1 MSQLKKRILISCGGT
16 GGHIFPAIA
25 IARALQKKID
35 AEFLFVGAQGK
46 MEMEK
51 VPAEGFSIVG
61 LPIAGFQRS
70 LTFGNIIKNLMLPF
84 KLVFSF
90 IKTFFV
96 ILRYKP
102 AVAIGTGGYAS
113 GPTLKMA
120 NWMGIPTFI
129 QEQNSLPGYTNRILG
144 TQAKAVFVSFDGM
157 EKYFA
162 NKNVINAGNA
172 IREDFQEGMMSRS
185 EALSVFGF
193 QEGKKTIFI
202 TGGSLGANAINK
214 AIEKD
219 LEFLKEKNYQ
229 IIWQCGKVYLSL
241 YKKYESE
248 SIKVVDFIQNIQA
261 AYAAADIIV
270 SRSGGAIF
278 EMFVVGKPLIILPS
292 PNVAEDHQTK
302 NAMALEENNA
312 AWMIKDIDALEKLVP
327 SMIQLMEDAEKQEA
341 MKQSLRKLAKP
352 HAASEIADYII
363 KTVPEWN

>member
-25 IARALQKKID
+25 IARALQKKLD
-35 AEFLFVGAQGK
+35 ATFLFVGAQGK

-51 VPAEGFSIVG
+51 VPAEGFEIVG

-70 LTFGNIIKNLMLPF
+70 LTFANILKNLALPF

-90 IKTFFV
+90 IKTFFI
-96 ILRYKP
+96 ILKYKP
-102 AVAIGTGGYAS
+102 EVAIGTGGYAS

-120 NWMGIPTFI
+120 SWMGIPIFI

-144 TQAKAVFVSFDGM
+144 AQAKSIFVSFDGM
-157 EKYFA
+157 ESYFA
-162 NKNVINAGNA
+162 NKNVINTGNA
-172 IREDFQEGMMSRS
+172 IREDFEEGMMSKTD
-185 EALSVFGF
+185 ALALFGF
-193 QEGKKTIFI
+193 EESKKTIFI

-219 LEFLKEKNYQ
+219 LELLKNHDYQ
-229 IIWQCGKVYLSL
+229 IVWQCGKVYLNQ
-241 YKKYESE
+241 YKKYETE

-302 NAMALEENNA
+302 NAMALQDSNA
-312 AWMIKDIDALEKLVP
+312 AIMIKDVDANEKLVP
-327 SMIQLMEDAEKQEA
+327 TIINLMEDKEMQNE
-341 MKQSLRKLAKP
+341 MTLSLKKLARP
-352 HAASEIADYII
+352 NAASEIADYII
-363 KTVPEWN
+363 KSIPEWN